1 MIKPLGE
8 PDDVVALVQLWTDEQ
23 PSAAGWAERLLP
35 GAAAGGFEVSA
46 WLVREHVLKQPVER
60 QEPAAYPGTVKL
72 AGTAYRRD
80 DFSAEAFF
88 EYWRTVHA
96 PVSASVPGVGGYV
109 VSEVLEAI
117 AGSWAPDALI
127 EQWYPDE
134 AAFDQ
139 SGRYPASRGRVGR
152 RPALREDDRCLL
164 AAARARA
171 GPAAGDWTRA
181 AGGWP
186 MPELRE
192 HLLQTPHSGIR
203 RMLELAAAV
212 PDPVMLVNG
221 DPNFTTPGHII
232 DAAAAAAHRGGTGYA
247 PGGGLPDLRAAI
259 AAKVSA
265 RNGIT
270 ASADQVCVTTGA
282 CGGLYTVL
290 MLLAGPGDEVLLPDP
305 GWSNYA
311 AMTHVLGA
319 RGVGYP
325 AGEAAAGRCGPTSSK
340 P

>member
-1 MIKPLGE
+1 MIEVAALVRSASPPRETASAELLIRELSARWLASCTGLVVAEVIKPLGE

-35 GAAAGGFEVSA
+35 GTAAGGFEVSA

-139 SGRYPASRGRVGR
+139 SGDTPQ
-152 RPALREDDRCLL
+152 
-164 AAARARA
+164 AAAAWEDVPRYAKTT
-171 GPAAGDWTRA
+171 GVFWL
-181 AGGWP
+181 
-186 MPELRE
+186 LRE
-192 HLLQTPHSGIR
+192 HV
-203 RMLELAAAV
+203 LAPPPA
-212 PDPVMLVNG
+212 
-221 DPNFTTPGHII
+221 T
-232 DAAAAAAHRGGTGYA
+232 
-247 PGGGLPDLRAAI
+247 
-259 AAKVSA
+259 
-265 RNGIT
+265 
-270 ASADQVCVTTGA
+270 
-282 CGGLYTVL
+282 
-290 MLLAGPGDEVLLPDP
+290 GPGLLE
-305 GWSNYA
+305 
-311 AMTHVLGA
+311 
-319 RGVGYP
+319 
-325 AGEAAAGRCGPTSSK
+325 AGHA
-340 P
+340 